1 MPVRSLCARAAWAEL
16 DHLPSSLR
24 LIGFQTGLLSR
35 WHDLLLAHT
44 GSLFLHPLE
53 ELVVVLANS
62 DRIGMLRAERLLVDR
77 QRTLV
82 ERLSLLV
89 LPPRLGECTHML
101 ERVCYIRMST
111 SKRLFLD
118 CQGPLEAWFGL
129 LLPTL

>member
-62 DRIGMLRAERLLVDR
+62 DRIGMLRAERLLADC

-89 LPPRLGECTHML
+89 LPPSLGECSQVL
-101 ERVCYIRMST
+101 QRVCHIGVALSQH
-111 SKRLFLD
+111 LLLD
-118 CQGPLEAWFGL
+118 GKGPLEAWFGL